1 MERDTDTRQV
11 LVGDL
16 RRLAR
21 TIQEWDRVVEQ
32 LGVEAEPELG
42 AYRTGMRRAVA
53 IACLGTIHTDRVDL
67 WIDGLLDNEQEEAG

>member
-1 MERDTDTRQV
+1 MTCEGSPAPSKNGTV
-11 LVGDL
+11 SSSSSAW
-16 RRLAR
+16 RRN
-21 TIQEWDRVVEQ
+21 
-32 LGVEAEPELG
+32 PNSG